1 MADWIAGALDVGS
14 WSGGCC
20 RGRRGRGIKQAHLPA
35 LCLMKAEES
44 EANIKGAL
52 MALPGLHID
61 PLGQVAAITVG
72 GMVRDGWGS
81 ADTCHALY
89 VAAPHLDSGG
99 MSIVLTGREDL
110 YPPGFPTVDID
121 SPGMLGRT

>member
-1 MADWIAGALDVGS
+1 MQDMADWIAGALDAMS

-20 RGRRGRGIKQAHLPA
+20 RGRRGRGVKQAHLPA

-61 PLGQVAAITVG
+61 PLRSGRG
-72 GMVRDGWGS
+72 HYRRWDG
-81 ADTCHALY
+81 A
-89 VAAPHLDSGG
+89 
-99 MSIVLTGREDL
+99 
-110 YPPGFPTVDID
+110 
-121 SPGMLGRT
+121 